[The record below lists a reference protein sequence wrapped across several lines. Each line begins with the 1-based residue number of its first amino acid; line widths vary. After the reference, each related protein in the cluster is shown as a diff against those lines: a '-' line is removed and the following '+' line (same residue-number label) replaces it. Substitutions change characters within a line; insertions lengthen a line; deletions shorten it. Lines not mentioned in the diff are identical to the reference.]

1 MKKYKVRQ
9 VLEFLKKDGCE
20 LDRMKGDH
28 RQFKNKNK
36 KGTVTVNGKPSD
48 DLGQDLLN
56 SIWKQAG
63 WK

>member
-9 VLEFLKKDGCE
+9 VLEFLKKDGWE

-28 RQFKNKNK
+28 RQFKNKDKNR

-48 DLGQDLLN
+48 DL
-56 SIWKQAG
+56 
-63 WK
+63 

>member
-9 VLEFLKKDGCE
+9 VLEFLKKDGWE

-36 KGTVTVNGKPSD
+36 KGTVMGWGK
-48 DLGQDLLN
+48 
-56 SIWKQAG
+56 
-63 WK
+63 

>member
-9 VLEFLKKDGCE
+9 VLEFLRKDGWE

-28 RQFKNKNK
+28 RQFKNKTNK
-36 KGTVTVNGKPSD
+36 VTVTVTGTPSD